1 MKNQEKEI
9 EVIVSL
15 IGDILGHPVR
25 VVVMSQI
32 RHMAHLVS
40 CLMYLAQR
48 NKRRFMT

>member
-25 VVVMSQI
+25 AYESKHQ
-32 RHMAHLVS
+32 
-40 CLMYLAQR
+40 YLFNCPLCDEDQ
-48 NKRRFMT
+48 NKGNLEV

>member
-25 VVVMSQI
+25 AYEAPISI
-32 RHMAHLVS
+32 
-40 CLMYLAQR
+40 
-48 NKRRFMT
+48 